1 MSQEIKETPISSDQ
15 TGRIDMNLARQAFA
29 DFLTAMGHDVTC
41 DGLQDTPRRVT
52 EAFREMTEG
61 YHLSAKD
68 HLDVTFEAS
77 QYDEIVALANISF
90 VSMCEHH
97 LLPFTGKAGV
107 AYIPRDRV
115 VGLSKLARV
124 VDVYAKRL
132 QLQERLTKQI
142 ADAIELHLKPKAVAV
157 VIEAEHTCMTC
168 RGALKPG
175 AVMRTSFLTGGFKKD
190 AAARAEALRLLE
202 MR

>member
-1 MSQEIKETPISSDQ
+1 
-15 TGRIDMNLARQAFA
+15 MNLARRAFA

-41 DGLQDTPRRVT
+41 DGLRDTPRRVT

-61 YHLSAKD
+61 YHLHAKD

>member
-15 TGRIDMNLARQAFA
+15 NGHIDMNGARKAFA
-29 DFLTAMGHDVTC
+29 AFLTAMGHDIAC
-41 DGLQDTPRRVT
+41 DGLRDTPRRVT
-52 EAFREMTEG
+52 EAFREMTGG
-61 YHLSAKD
+61 YHENAKD
-68 HLDVTFEAS
+68 HLAVTFEAS

-124 VDVYAKRL
+124 VDVFSKRL

-142 ADAIELHLKPKAVAV
+142 ADAIEEHLKPKAVAV
-157 VIEAEHTCMTC
+157 VIEAEHSCMTC
-168 RGALKPG
+168 RGAMKSG
-175 AVMRTSFLTGGFKKD
+175 AVMRTSFLTGGFKAD